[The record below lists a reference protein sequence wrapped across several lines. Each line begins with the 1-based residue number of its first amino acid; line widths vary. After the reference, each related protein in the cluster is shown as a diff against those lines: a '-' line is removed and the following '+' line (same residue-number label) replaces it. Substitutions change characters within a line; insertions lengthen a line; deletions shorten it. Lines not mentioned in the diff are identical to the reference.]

1 MNTLR
6 VLLAVVLLAVVL
18 LAATFVATPAS
29 AADCKPVVTGGWLR
43 LPPVSMPML
52 AGFGTIRND
61 CAEAV
66 TIVAASSPAFADV
79 SIHETRIVD
88 GVSRMRAM
96 PELVVAP
103 GTSATL
109 APGGLHLM
117 LMQPRAEL
125 QAGDKVGIDFE
136 LKGGGVLRGQFE
148 VRKPGG

>member
-1 MNTLR
+1 MHTFR
-6 VLLAVVLLAVVL
+6 VLLAVVFT
-18 LAATFVATPAS
+18 AATFFATPAS

-79 SIHETRIVD
+79 SVHETRIVD

-96 PELVVAP
+96 PELVIAP
-103 GTSATL
+103 GASATL

-117 LMQPRAEL
+117 LMQPRAGL
-125 QAGDKVGIDFE
+125 QAGDRVGIDFE
-136 LKGGGVLRGQFE
+136 LKGGGVLQGQFE
-148 VRKPGG
+148 VRKPGA

>member
-6 VLLAVVLLAVVL
+6 VLLTVVLLVVFFA
-18 LAATFVATPAS
+18 AATFVATPAA
-29 AADCKPVVTGGWLR
+29 AADCRPVVTDGWLR
-43 LPPVSMPML
+43 MPPVSMPML

-66 TIVAASSPAFADV
+66 TVVAAGSPAFADV
-79 SIHETRIVD
+79 SVHETRIVD

-96 PELVVAP
+96 PELVIPP
-103 GTSATL
+103 GASVTL

-117 LMQPRAEL
+117 LMQPRAGL

-136 LKGGGVLRGQFE
+136 LKDGGVLHGQFE